1 MGGLI
6 QVGHDYYLKDLMAM
20 VKEFNLL
27 CTIDQEV
34 KLEPIGRVQKFSSRK
49 PKRLFN
55 GQNSSKMEL
64 SSRPPA
70 W

>member
-34 KLEPIGRVQKFSSRK
+34 KLELIGRVQKFSSRK
-49 PKRLFN
+49 PKRPFN